1 MGISTI
7 TIHPRMD
14 MTNDEQLQI
23 LTSQVAE
30 LEGMI
35 IGLTEKMLSL
45 EKYYDQEIKN
55 YRRAFLE
62 LREKVMNFYD

>member
-1 MGISTI
+1 
-7 TIHPRMD
+7 